1 MFKAIFIFLLV
12 MIWLFLLKIVMF
24 PVDTA
29 TKLIDTAYW
38 IQEKTLNADNAI
50 YNDEWFKQKYEDI
63 QAAKKQIDN
72 TTAQV
77 TEFKASSKTMDMFDK
92 QELSRLN
99 SVVLGLQNHYETLVA
114 DYNARSKMANR
125 NIFAN
130 GLLPNYIDALTF
142 QLKQ

>member
-50 YNDEWFKQKYEDI
+50 YNYEWFKQKYEDI